1 MTDFLLIVVAAATV
15 SNIVLERLLGLC
27 PVLAQTPGVNS
38 RVDNALRSGLATTW
52 ALTIT
57 AGLSH
62 LLYQWLL
69 LPLGL
74 VYLRIIALL
83 ALSALTVQGVNVLL
97 GRRGAGQGP
106 FAGQHLPLTTMNCAV
121 LGVALLTTGTAGTL
135 GGAIAL
141 GLGAGLGFT
150 VVVMLF
156 ASLHPR
162 LEQSPVPAPLRGPAV
177 ALITVGMMS
186 LAFLGFSGLGT

>member
-1 MTDFLLIVVAAATV
+1 MTDFLLIVVAAATIN
-15 SNIVLERLLGLC
+15 NIVLERLLGLC
-27 PVLAQTPGVNS
+27 PVLGQTPGMRS
-38 RVDNALRSGLATTW
+38 RVDNALRSGLATTC

-83 ALSALTVQGVNVLL
+83 ALSALAVQGVNVLL
-97 GRRGAGQGP
+97 GRRG
-106 FAGQHLPLTTMNCAV
+106 AGQHLPLTTMNCAV

-135 GGAIAL
+135 GGALAL

-156 ASLHPR
+156 ASLRPR
-162 LEQSPVPAPLRGPAV
+162 LEQSPVPAPLRGPPV